1 MKAKKFKKIYVEIT
15 NVCNLSCPF
24 CLELKRERQ
33 FMDFLKFEEIIRK
46 VKDYTDYLYLHIKGE
61 PLIHPHFNR
70 ILGACA
76 KNNLLVNLT
85 TNGTLIKENYQ
96 TLIES
101 STIRQINISTHSFSE
116 FAENK
121 QREYLDEVIKL
132 VKYAEK
138 EGEFYISLR
147 FWLGNNQL
155 QNFAISYLESEL
167 NVKIVPTDKAIL
179 RNVYVSFDSEF
190 VWPEAETNTS
200 DFVYCHGIKD
210 HIGILVDGT
219 VVPCCL
225 DGNGVINLG
234 NLFTSSLEE
243 ILSSPRYLK
252 MLKALETRKME
263 EELCLRCSFKNRFR

>member
-15 NVCNLSCPF
+15 NICNLTCPF
-24 CLELKRERQ
+24 CLELKREKQ
-33 FMDFLKFEEIIRK
+33 FMDQSKFEEIVIK
-46 VKDYTDYLYLHIKGE
+46 IKDYTDYLYLHIKGE
-61 PLIHPHFNR
+61 PLLHPHFHS
-70 ILGACA
+70 ILDVCA

-96 TLIES
+96 ILIES
-101 STIRQINISTHSFSE
+101 SAIRQINISIHALSE
-116 FAENK
+116 FGEAK
-121 QREYLDEVIKL
+121 QKEYLDEVIKL
-132 VKYAEK
+132 VKHVEK
-138 EGEFYISLR
+138 EEKFYISLR
-147 FWLGNNQL
+147 FWLGNNRL
-155 QNFAISYLESEL
+155 QNFAISYLESKL

-190 VWPEAETNTS
+190 VWPEAETKTS
-200 DFVYCHGIKD
+200 DFIYCHGIKD

-234 NLFTSSLEE
+234 NLFASSFEE

-263 EELCLRCSFKNRFR
+263 EELCLKCSFKNRFQ